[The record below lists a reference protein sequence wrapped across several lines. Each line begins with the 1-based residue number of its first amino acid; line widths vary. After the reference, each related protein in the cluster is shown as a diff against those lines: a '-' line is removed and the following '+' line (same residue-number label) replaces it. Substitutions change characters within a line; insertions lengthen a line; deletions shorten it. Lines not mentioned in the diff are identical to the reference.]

1 MPNSFLKNVHLI
13 QHPLAQARLAIL
25 RDKTTLHPEFR
36 RALGQLG
43 LHLLHEAT
51 AGLPT
56 KQKRVRTPLGP
67 APAIVPT
74 REMLLVP
81 ILRAGQGLITL
92 ADQILPEARIGYLGI
107 ARNETTLQP
116 EWYLE
121 KLPPRLG
128 RFEVFVVDPML
139 ATAGSAIA
147 AGKLLQKRG
156 AKNLR
161 FIHALAAPE
170 GLRALRRNFS
180 EAPIYTA
187 ALDSHLN
194 KNGYIVPGLGDA
206 GDRCFGC

>member
-67 APAIVPT
+67 APTIVPT
-74 REMLLVP
+74 REILLVP

>member
-1 MPNSFLKNVHLI
+1 MKNVHLI

-67 APAIVPT
+67 APTIVPT
-74 REMLLVP
+74 REILLVP

-107 ARNETTLQP
+107 ARNENTLQP

-194 KNGYIVPGLGDA
+194 ENGYIVPGLGDA

>member
-1 MPNSFLKNVHLI
+1 
-13 QHPLAQARLAIL
+13 
-25 RDKTTLHPEFR
+25 
-36 RALGQLG
+36 
-43 LHLLHEAT
+43 
-51 AGLPT
+51 
-56 KQKRVRTPLGP
+56 
-67 APAIVPT
+67 
-74 REMLLVP
+74 VP

-121 KLPPRLG
+121 KLPARLG
-128 RFEVFVVDPML
+128 RFEVLLIDPML

-147 AGKLLQKRG
+147 AGQLLQKRG

-170 GLRALRRNFS
+170 GLRALRRNFP

-194 KNGYIVPGLGDA
+194 KNGYIIPGLGDA
-206 GDRCFGC
+206 GDRIFGTL

>member
-1 MPNSFLKNVHLI
+1 LKNVHLI
-13 QHPLAQARLAIL
+13 QHPLAQARLATL
-25 RDKTTLHPEFR
+25 RDKTTPHPEFR

-51 AGLPT
+51 ADLAV
-56 KQKRVRTPLGP
+56 KKKRVRTPLGP
-67 APAIVPT
+67 APATVPA
-74 REMLLVP
+74 REILLVP

-121 KLPPRLG
+121 KLPARLG
-128 RFEVFVVDPML
+128 RFEVLLIDPML

-147 AGKLLQKRG
+147 AGQLLQKRG
-156 AKNLR
+156 AKHLR

-170 GLRALRRNFS
+170 GLRALRRHFPKNQ
-180 EAPIYTA
+180 ICTA
-187 ALDSHLN
+187 ALDSHLDE
-194 KNGYIVPGLGDA
+194 NGYIIPGLGDA
-206 GDRCFGC
+206 GDRSFGC

>member
-67 APAIVPT
+67 APTIVPT
-74 REMLLVP
+74 REILLVP

-194 KNGYIVPGLGDA
+194 ENGYIVPGLGDA